1 MKRFCFFLHFFPE
14 EKRGRNHKEGKNQ
27 KIGFVDKKCYWQKPF
42 WVYQG
47 LPILI
52 EFCFLV
58 KKSRFHFF
66 PRNKEN
72 IFPSLE
78 LFSTL
83 KRFES
88 QKKNLNQRHFF
99 NGKN

>member
-72 IFPSLE
+72 IFPSLSERLLKE
-78 LFSTL
+78 LNFVKIFLQSM
-83 KRFES
+83 S
-88 QKKNLNQRHFF
+88 
-99 NGKN
+99 